1 MDDVEQWFDV
11 ENNDDVREASIS
23 DIADDMEQLA
33 IATPARDIEDNECE
47 GEVDEVTA
55 PPPSLAQLQAMFG
68 PIQESSFYVTY
79 RCECSPSESS

>member
-1 MDDVEQWFDV
+1 MVRV

-23 DIADDMEQLA
+23 DIADGMEQLA
-33 IATPARDIEDNECE
+33 IATPARDIEDSECE

-68 PIQESSFYVTY
+68 PVQESAFLCTY
-79 RCECSPSESS
+79 RMRVLTFRELLIY